1 MSASS
6 LTVLGD
12 SFVEG
17 RGDPSPSGGYRGWV
31 PRFAGQMGLR
41 GSRVRNL
48 GAFQATTSNVVDLQL
63 QIALS
68 IRSPL
73 VGVVV
78 GVNDLVSAYD
88 AATFERNL
96 HRIFGELRDT
106 GATVFTATYP
116 DIPARLPVPDGFRE
130 LLRTRFV
137 AANAVL
143 NEVAVSTG
151 TQLLDIAESDEWTQ
165 PEMWTPDGLHPSP
178 MGHKLFASGTA
189 ELVSRATATT
199 IAA

>member
-17 RGDPSPSGGYRGWV
+17 RGDPSAAGGYRGWV

-41 GSRVRNL
+41 SNRVRNF
-48 GAFQATTSNVVDLQL
+48 GTFQATTSNVVELQL
-63 QIALS
+63 QKALS
-68 IRSPL
+68 VRSPL

-88 AATFERNL
+88 APTFERNL

-116 DIPARLPVPDGFRE
+116 DIPARLPIPDGFRE
-130 LLRTRFV
+130 LLRARFV

-151 TQLLDIAESDEWTQ
+151 TQLLDIAASDEWTR
-165 PEMWTPDGLHPSP
+165 PEMWTSDGLHPSP
-178 MGHKLFASGTA
+178 MGHKLFASDTA